1 MTLRINTK
9 QRFGRLV
16 IVKEVNAKRQGITL
30 FRHFL
35 CQCDCGNKS
44 IVSLHNLWSGHT
56 NSCGCLFRENLVK
69 RNTIHGMFGT
79 STYKSW
85 ANAKERCQNKKNKE
99 YKNYGGRGIKF
110 CRRWQSFKN
119 FLEDMGIRPV
129 NLTIERIDN
138 DGHYSKENC
147 RWATRK
153 EQANNRRNSK

>member
-1 MTLRINTK
+1 
-9 QRFGRLV
+9 
-16 IVKEVNAKRQGITL
+16 
-30 FRHFL
+30 
-35 CQCDCGNKS
+35 
-44 IVSLHNLWSGHT
+44 
-56 NSCGCLFRENLVK
+56 
-69 RNTIHGMFGT
+69 MFGT